1 MAYTVLYF
9 ASVRDRLGLE
19 RELVDA
25 PANIDSVA
33 FLKHLARLRPQA
45 ADLFATCR
53 VAVNYEFIAAP
64 MSLPNDAEIAVIP
77 PVSGG

>member
-19 RELVDA
+19 REQIDA
-25 PANIDSVA
+25 PADIDSTA
-33 FLKHLARLRPQA
+33 FLRLMAARHPTA

-53 VAVNYEFIAAP
+53 LAVNCEFAAAP
-64 MSLPNDAEIAVIP
+64 FTLPEGGEIAVIP